1 MPRTTRRSLIAALL
15 ATLTL
20 SLTAPASAELA
31 DLEKIRARGTL
42 SVAVYDDFPPYSG
55 KQGGIDHDVAEAIAK
70 KLGLKLSLLPFPAGE
85 DIGDDLRNMV
95 WKGHYLGFGPAD
107 VMLHVPVDRSVMQ
120 KNDKVEIFAP
130 YYRDTVQLVRNR
142 KAIPD
147 LNGIES
153 LEGKKLGAEKVSIS
167 AMVLLGEASLRDN
180 VTIFA
185 SGIEALKDL
194 ISVTG
199 LSAHV
204 CNPITQNQHHRGH
217 STAGT
222 RLYSSPTQNH
232 RPLTQP
238 LFCRAAERSPAAS
251 RSPTLRN
258 ARAQAVRSITRYNT
272 TGSRF
277 PFSVRA
283 GSSSVRNLPGVAATT
298 SGETMISPVEA
309 TEHRREPVFTTSPT
323 MV

>member
-1 MPRTTRRSLIAALL
+1 MPRITRRSLIAALL

-55 KQGGIDHDVAEAIAK
+55 KRGGIDHDVAEALAK

-185 SGIEALKDL
+185 SGVEALDKLKAGELDAVVATRAE
-194 ISVTG
+194 IESSIRGDAKFEVTD
-199 LSAHV
+199 A
-204 CNPITQNQHHRGH
+204 PFQ
-217 STAGT
+217 
-222 RLYSSPTQNH
+222 RLPRKGWVIGMAVKKENTE
-232 RPLTQP
+232 L
-238 LFCRAAERSPAAS
+238 
-251 RSPTLRN
+251 
-258 ARAQAVRSITRYNT
+258 ARALQQAVNELFDSGDMAALFNKHGVRSIK
-272 TGSRF
+272 
-277 PFSVRA
+277 P
-283 GSSSVRNLPGVAATT
+283 
-298 SGETMISPVEA
+298 
-309 TEHRREPVFTTSPT
+309 
-323 MV
+323 

>member
-1 MPRTTRRSLIAALL
+1 MPRITRRSLIAALL

-55 KQGGIDHDVAEAIAK
+55 KRGGIDHDVAEALAK

-85 DIGDDLRNMV
+85 DISDDLRNMV

-185 SGIEALKDL
+185 SGVEALDKLKAGELDAVVATRAE
-194 ISVTG
+194 IESSIRGDAKFEVTD
-199 LSAHV
+199 A
-204 CNPITQNQHHRGH
+204 PFQ
-217 STAGT
+217 
-222 RLYSSPTQNH
+222 RLPRKGWVIGMAVKKENTE
-232 RPLTQP
+232 L
-238 LFCRAAERSPAAS
+238 
-251 RSPTLRN
+251 
-258 ARAQAVRSITRYNT
+258 ARALQQAVNELFDSGDMAALFNKHGVRSIK
-272 TGSRF
+272 
-277 PFSVRA
+277 P
-283 GSSSVRNLPGVAATT
+283 
-298 SGETMISPVEA
+298 
-309 TEHRREPVFTTSPT
+309 
-323 MV
+323 

>member
-15 ATLTL
+15 APLTL

-185 SGIEALKDL
+185 SGIEALDKLKTGELDAVVATRAE
-194 ISVTG
+194 IEASIRGDAKFEVTD
-199 LSAHV
+199 A
-204 CNPITQNQHHRGH
+204 PFQ
-217 STAGT
+217 
-222 RLYSSPTQNH
+222 RLPRKGWVIGMAVKKENTE
-232 RPLTQP
+232 L
-238 LFCRAAERSPAAS
+238 
-251 RSPTLRN
+251 
-258 ARAQAVRSITRYNT
+258 ARALQQAVNELFDSGDMAALFNKHGVRSIK
-272 TGSRF
+272 
-277 PFSVRA
+277 P
-283 GSSSVRNLPGVAATT
+283 
-298 SGETMISPVEA
+298 
-309 TEHRREPVFTTSPT
+309 
-323 MV
+323 

>member
-185 SGIEALKDL
+185 SGIEALDKLKAGELDAVVATRAE
-194 ISVTG
+194 IEASIRGDAKFEVTDAPFQRLPRKG
-199 LSAHV
+199 WVIGMAV
-204 CNPITQNQHHRGH
+204 KKE
-217 STAGT
+217 STE
-222 RLYSSPTQNH
+222 L
-232 RPLTQP
+232 
-238 LFCRAAERSPAAS
+238 
-251 RSPTLRN
+251 
-258 ARAQAVRSITRYNT
+258 ARALQQAVNELFDSGDMAALFNKHGVRSIK
-272 TGSRF
+272 
-277 PFSVRA
+277 P
-283 GSSSVRNLPGVAATT
+283 
-298 SGETMISPVEA
+298 
-309 TEHRREPVFTTSPT
+309 
-323 MV
+323 

>member
-1 MPRTTRRSLIAALL
+1 MPRITRRSLIAALL

-55 KQGGIDHDVAEAIAK
+55 KRGGIDHDVAEALAK

-180 VTIFA
+180 VTIFG
-185 SGIEALKDL
+185 SGVEALDKLKAGELDAVVATRAE
-194 ISVTG
+194 IESSIRGDAKFEVTD
-199 LSAHV
+199 A
-204 CNPITQNQHHRGH
+204 PFQ
-217 STAGT
+217 
-222 RLYSSPTQNH
+222 RLPRKGWVIGMAVKKENTE
-232 RPLTQP
+232 L
-238 LFCRAAERSPAAS
+238 
-251 RSPTLRN
+251 
-258 ARAQAVRSITRYNT
+258 ARALQQAVNELFDSGDMAALFNKHGVRSIK
-272 TGSRF
+272 
-277 PFSVRA
+277 P
-283 GSSSVRNLPGVAATT
+283 
-298 SGETMISPVEA
+298 
-309 TEHRREPVFTTSPT
+309 
-323 MV
+323 